1 MADMLADNSVSVAV
15 ELILSTTTRALRAI
29 ASVLTLVIGGTVQ
42 QEPSLR
48 STTSTGASGYCTPCD
63 SATLL
68 GALTAIL
75 RRLVSI
81 IFSSLRT
88 HYTSAGSQAK
98 LKRKSALGRTR
109 ASQTQ
114 LAAFNAIDDVL
125 GGLYALVLAPVVR
138 SFFLLSQG
146 FASACLGPCSTP
158 NSRANST
165 RSNPSSGSRS
175 SSGSKLPTDLR
186 PAVLALLDDTLSA
199 LEEVL
204 PGSPAVPSGPFSPGT
219 GGGNAKVAAAAIP
232 GAGQVKT
239 LLALECVREL
249 TKLYLPAPP
258 LPCTEAEPSD
268 SDSVGIG
275 RTGGGHMGFVND
287 SSAEPGPGPSIRE
300 PPRGR
305 GDASSA
311 NSDRAITNAAAS
323 TSRASRLGTATGNHQ
338 PPRTFPGLAHVLY
351 QNLGSSDDSARPGT
365 SFAHPFLPSS
375 ASSASASSSGPQAP
389 AAHAI
394 FTGLRSRWA
403 DVAGNLGES
412 LAGAISGPGGGLV
425 RGAPPASQAAD
436 SHAHAQR
443 GGRGGA
449 EDLRVSERLARLAR
463 KDAVWYLCT
472 ALHRLMPA
480 APGSGSGSCS
490 SAAGAT
496 SAGAST
502 FTPPYSGPNT
512 TPDVDTDMD
521 PSSHQEEPGVEHAPT
536 PACTPPASADTAA
549 EQAVYDA
556 LADLLRRTQPPPKW
570 PTRELSCLES
580 SSIAGSCP
588 CSSSSPAS
596 SASSS
601 AGSAS
606 PGSDSKSTATS
617 KLNRTG
623 QVSRACAAGAPSASV
638 SVAVPTSRER
648 GGTNS
653 GGCDAS
659 SSAAAQTGAGDSE
672 YLREAERTRKRLR
685 TVGDGARTRMH
696 VEAGPASVRMGEVER
711 GMLLAV
717 LERAWLG
724 V

>member
-48 STTSTGASGYCTPCD
+48 STTSAGAGASGYCTPCD

-81 IFSSLRT
+81 VFSSLRT

-114 LAAFNAIDDVL
+114 IAAFNAIDDVL
-125 GGLYALVLAPVVR
+125 GVLYALVLAPIVR

-146 FASACLGPCSTP
+146 FTSACLGPCSKP

-165 RSNPSSGSRS
+165 RTNPGSGSRS

-204 PGSPAVPSGPFSPGT
+204 PGSPAVPSGPFSPG
-219 GGGNAKVAAAAIP
+219 NAKVAAAAIP

-239 LLALECVREL
+239 LLALECMREL

-258 LPCTEAEPSD
+258 LPCTEAEPSH

-287 SSAEPGPGPSIRE
+287 NSAEPGPGPSIRE
-300 PPRGR
+300 PTRGR
-305 GDASSA
+305 GDTSSA
-311 NSDRAITNAAAS
+311 NSDRTITNAAS
-323 TSRASRLGTATGNHQ
+323 TSRAGRLGTATGNHQ

-351 QNLGSSDDSARPGT
+351 QNLGSSDDSTRPGT

-375 ASSASASSSGPQAP
+375 AASASSSSSGSQAP

-403 DVAGNLGES
+403 DVAGNLGET
-412 LAGAISGPGGGLV
+412 LVGAISGPGCGLV
-425 RGAPPASQAAD
+425 RGGAPPASQAAD

-443 GGRGGA
+443 GERGGA

-472 ALHRLMPA
+472 ALHRLLPA
-480 APGSGSGSCS
+480 APGSGSCS

-496 SAGAST
+496 VAGAST
-502 FTPPYSGPNT
+502 FTPPSSGPNM
-512 TPDVDTDMD
+512 TPDVDTD
-521 PSSHQEEPGVEHAPT
+521 PSGNQEEPGVEHAPT

-549 EQAVYDA
+549 EQTVYDA
-556 LADLLRRTQPPPKW
+556 LADLLLRTQPPPRW
-570 PTRELSCLES
+570 PTRELSGLQS

-588 CSSSSPAS
+588 CSSSSSSSAS

-606 PGSDSKSTATS
+606 PGSDS
-617 KLNRTG
+617 NRTG
-623 QVSRACAAGAPSASV
+623 QLSRACAAGAPSASASV
-638 SVAVPTSRER
+638 SVSVAVAVPTSRER

-653 GGCDAS
+653 GGCE
-659 SSAAAQTGAGDSE
+659 SSAGAHTGAGDSE
-672 YLREAERTRKRLR
+672 YLREPGRTRKRLR
-685 TVGDGARTRMH
+685 TVGDGARTRMQ